1 MSLKKLFGNIFKAGQ
16 QATHEI
22 NEAVEDAMGT
32 DIIEV
37 DIRNAKETIRKVNDE
52 MAGIQA
58 KVDLEKEELDLI
70 KDEIDRMESEID
82 GLKEL
87 HAKEEDEAKKT
98 EIFQLA
104 KDYRAEINKK
114 LQPKYDAKKE
124 AFEMATASLET
135 SKKLIEDQKQLV
147 EEKEL
152 SLSRLKAN
160 QGALDVHKQAEK
172 LANSIGSDDG
182 TGSADRLE
190 QRQKEQM
197 RKIQIKAE
205 QKSSKD
211 NLSSRLDAVKNS
223 SNNDPW

>member
-58 KVDLEKEELDLI
+58 KVDLEKDELDLI
-70 KDEIDRMESEID
+70 KEEMDRMESEID
-82 GLKEL
+82 GLKAL
-87 HAKEEDEAKKT
+87 HEKEEDEAKKA
-98 EIFQLA
+98 EIFALA
-104 KDYRAEINKK
+104 QDYRAEINKK
-114 LQPKYDAKKE
+114 LKPKYDAKKE
-124 AFEMATASLET
+124 AFEMATTSLET
-135 SKKLIEDQKQLV
+135 SKKLIEDQKQIV

-160 QGALDVHKQAEK
+160 QGALEVHKQAEK

-190 QRQKEQM
+190 KRQKEQM

-205 QKSSKD
+205 QSSSKD
-211 NLSSRLDAVKNS
+211 KLASRLDAVKNS
-223 SNNDPW
+223 SNSDPW

>member
-58 KVDLEKEELDLI
+58 KVDLEKDELDLI
-70 KDEIDRMESEID
+70 KEEMDRMESEID
-82 GLKEL
+82 GLKAL
-87 HAKEEDEAKKT
+87 HEKEEDEAKKA
-98 EIFQLA
+98 EIFALA
-104 KDYRAEINKK
+104 QDYRAEINKK

-135 SKKLIEDQKQLV
+135 SKKLIEDQKQII

-160 QGALDVHKQAEK
+160 QGALEVHKQAEK
-172 LANSIGSDDG
+172 LANSIGTDDG

-190 QRQKEQM
+190 KRQKEQM

-205 QKSSKD
+205 QSSSKD
-211 NLSSRLDAVKNS
+211 KLASRLDAVKNS
-223 SNNDPW
+223 SNSDPW